1 VNNVARYSAL
11 IVALLLIV
19 TVVVINRSQLLAASV
34 EATLGQDYVSN
45 TSAADNT
52 ILITVVD
59 AAVSTSVT
67 STISN
72 LTSAATLD
80 LTLTETG
87 SGTGIFTGT
96 VTVATSS
103 ASTSIVAADG
113 EHIEATYT
121 TSGSSPLTLTALT
134 SDGAAYVVVDA
145 TGPTITNTAP
155 ADDHA
160 SRSQSQLFQGEITD
174 SASGVGADAA
184 AVKANATIAV
194 NGSGFTPVVADL
206 TNGVWRVSV
215 GLNLAEGSHTW
226 IVTASDAL
234 GNTTTGTTDDLEID
248 LTPPSL
254 TGAKTGDTADTS
266 AADDAEISADST
278 RTSIRVSFDDIISGA
293 SVDADGTDFRVLL
306 DNVDLVVSSASW
318 TTGATTSKEVFL
330 TLATDMPADATPVVR
345 IVGDIQDDALNTTS
359 IGEVTAT
366 DGLNPAVTVS
376 VTGTNSSGADAS
388 SGAITIQVQSDEA
401 STNPT
406 ITTGLTVA
414 KADENEVDGVDVI
427 IAGIGSAVAATTF
440 TTDTSGSVWTWD
452 FTFAEA
458 ADKGVYNVYVTISDG
473 TNSGTIGHVDDAT
486 DDTAVVFEIDTG
498 VAAVALTPTTSDN
511 ADSFVNLGYTGEG
524 TEYTGDTHTTVTVS
538 SATVDAVAVTANT
551 VDSITYTIASP
562 SGGWSEGDHEVIVTT
577 VDGAANSS
585 TETKTF
591 TITARAEL
599 SIALQPGLN
608 LISLP
613 GAATSAAIN
622 DVIPAAHPINQVLTY
637 DPSVVGGWLVAERG
651 DDGLFAGTL
660 TTMGP
665 NLAYFVRTTTFE
677 ALSVLIPR
685 VSVGQQVLPPSISL
699 AAGWNLV
706 PVVDVSGDLTA
717 GDTLDTAVNYLP
729 SSAVRVFKL
738 ANGNLTAVA
747 EGDNLLVGAGYWVYL
762 SAATVL
768 VP

>member
-1 VNNVARYSAL
+1 VNKVAKYSAL

-19 TVVVINRSQLLAASV
+19 TVVVINRSQLLQAASV

-45 TSAADNT
+45 TSLADNT

-59 AAVSTSVT
+59 AAVSSSVT
-67 STISN
+67 STITN
-72 LTSAATLD
+72 IATSATLD

-103 ASTSIVAADG
+103 ASTSIVGADG
-113 EHIEATYT
+113 DNIEATYT
-121 TSGSSPLTLTALT
+121 TSGNSPLTLTALT
-134 SDGAAYVVVDA
+134 ADGVAYVVVDA
-145 TGPTITNTAP
+145 TGPTISNTAP
-155 ADDHA
+155 ADDTA

-184 AVKANATIAV
+184 AVKANSTITV
-194 NGSGFTPVVADL
+194 NGSGFSPVVSDL
-206 TNGVWRVSV
+206 GSGVWRVSV
-215 GLNLAEGSHTW
+215 GLNLAEGDHTW
-226 IVTASDAL
+226 VVTASDAL

-248 LTPPSL
+248 TTPPAL
-254 TGAKTGDTADTS
+254 TGATTGDVADTS
-266 AADDAEISADST
+266 VADDAEISAAST

-306 DNVDLVVSSASW
+306 SNVDLVVTSASW

-366 DGLNPAVTVS
+366 DGLTPAITVS
-376 VTGTNSSGADAS
+376 VTGTNTSGADAS
-388 SGAITIQVQSDEA
+388 SSIVTIQVQSDEA

-406 ITTGLTVA
+406 ISTGLIVKKATDDGTVI
-414 KADENEVDGVDVI
+414 DGLGT
-427 IAGIGSAVAATTF
+427 AEAATTF
-440 TTDTSGSVWTWD
+440 TTDTSGSVWSWVY
-452 FTFAEA
+452 TFADA

-473 TNSGTIGHVDDAT
+473 TNSGTIGHATDAT
-486 DDTAVVFEIDTG
+486 DATAIKFEIDTG
-498 VAAVALTPTTSDN
+498 VAAVAITPTSSDN
-511 ADSFVNLGYTGEG
+511 SESFVNLGYTGEA
-524 TEYTGDTHTTVTVS
+524 TEYIGDSHTTVTVS

-551 VDSITYTIASP
+551 VDSITYTVASP
-562 SGGWSEGDHEVIVTT
+562 SGGWSVGDHEVIVTT
-577 VDGAANSS
+577 VDGAGNSS

-591 TITARAEL
+591 TITDRASL

-613 GAATSAAIN
+613 GEAASNAIN

-637 DPSVVGGWLVAERG
+637 DPSLVGGWLVAERG

-660 TTMGP
+660 ETMGP

-677 ALSVLIPR
+677 PLSVLIPR
-685 VSVGQQVLPPSISL
+685 MSVGQQVLPPSISL

-717 GDTLDTAVNYLP
+717 GDKLDTAVNYLP

-747 EGDNLLVGAGYWVYL
+747 EADNLLVGAGYWVYL

>member
-1 VNNVARYSAL
+1 VNKVAKISSLVA
-11 IVALLLIV
+11 ALLLV
-19 TVVVINRSQLLAASV
+19 VALVVVSEMQAPLSAASV

-59 AAVSTSVT
+59 AAESTSVT
-67 STISN
+67 STITN
-72 LTSAATLD
+72 LTSEATLD

-87 SGTGIFTGT
+87 VGTGIFTGT
-96 VTVATSS
+96 VTVATTS

-113 EHIEATYT
+113 EHVEATYT

-134 SDGAAYVVVDA
+134 SDGVAYVVVDA

-155 ADDHA
+155 ADDTA
-160 SRSQSQLFQGEITD
+160 SRSQSQLFQAEVTD

-184 AVKANATIAV
+184 AVKANSTITV
-194 NGSGFTPVVADL
+194 NGSGFTFVVADL

-248 LTPPSL
+248 LTPPTL

-266 AADDAEISADST
+266 AADDAEISASST

-366 DGLNPAVTVS
+366 DGLNPVVTVS
-376 VTGTNSSGADAS
+376 ITGTNSSGADTS
-388 SGAITIQVQSDEA
+388 SGAVTIQVQADEA

-406 ITTGLTVA
+406 ISTGLTVA
-414 KADENEVDGVDVI
+414 KADESGDAIV
-427 IAGIGSAVAATTF
+427 AGIGSAVAATTF

-473 TNSGTIGHVDDAT
+473 TNSGTIGHIRDAT

-585 TETKTF
+585 TETLTF
-591 TITARAEL
+591 TITDRAEL

-637 DPSVVGGWLVAERG
+637 DPSVAGGWLVAERG
-651 DDGLFAGTL
+651 GDGLPFAGTL

-665 NLAYFVRTTTFE
+665 DLAYFVRTTTFE

-699 AAGWNLV
+699 EAGWNLV

-717 GDTLDTAVNYLP
+717 GATLATAEEYLP
-729 SSAVRVFKL
+729 STALRVFGL
-738 ANGNLTAVA
+738 ANGNLTSVD
-747 EGDNLLVGAGYWVYL
+747 EDDDLLVGAGYWVYV
-762 SAATVL
+762 SAASVL